1 MDNLNN
7 LVRFIFTSHTLLFV
21 LELEGDGRIV
31 LIIAQTFRKL
41 ATFSLAIPTKISQPK
56 M

>member
-1 MDNLNN
+1 
-7 LVRFIFTSHTLLFV
+7 
-21 LELEGDGRIV
+21 V

-56 M
+56 MWWQFVLVQGHES